1 MIKTNKACGIRK
13 ESLLAQDFTN
23 TIQQSGLVTVFRWK
37 TQVYSVQSCE
47 IYLFWI
53 VGLRAEFS
61 IISRSVSN
69 PDPTTFLL
77 SSANDLSALSIP
89 ELLKIPFPSLSSFLK
104 PFFHFSDPNHQYPP
118 VLPMMFNVRPEN
130 KAQRILRAV
139 ERARTQF
146 AKARYRRCEGIS
158 FLPPYQYLAFPICR
172 ASYRIPPVA
181 YRQFPR
187 PHQCPFAS
195 FFLGFPVTLWM
206 QNVV

>member
-89 ELLKIPFPSLSSFLK
+89 ELLKIPLSITVVFFEAVL
-104 PFFHFSDPNHQYPP
+104 PFFGPEPLIPAGYVTNDVQ
-118 VLPMMFNVRPEN
+118 RPSREQGPAN
-130 KAQRILRAV
+130 
-139 ERARTQF
+139 T
-146 AKARYRRCEGIS
+146 
-158 FLPPYQYLAFPICR
+158 
-172 ASYRIPPVA
+172 ASR
-181 YRQFPR
+181 
-187 PHQCPFAS
+187 
-195 FFLGFPVTLWM
+195 
-206 QNVV
+206 